1 MARVLVLGAG
11 FGGIA
16 TAVALRG
23 QLAESDEVV
32 LLDQYDDFAMG
43 LRKTWAILGISP
55 IAYGT
60 RSLASLARRG
70 IAFRQGRIDG
80 VDPGSRTATVDGE
93 TIEADAL
100 VLALGAI
107 HDLEAVPGLAEHGL
121 NAWDRFHLDHVHGVV
136 DAFRGGRVLIG
147 IFGTPY
153 SCPPAPFELAMLL
166 SDRSDARGIEAQ
178 LTLFG
183 PAPIPL
189 PILGQA
195 GGAPIVARLVERGIA
210 YLGGRLATE
219 VSRGTVHLQGNEE
232 LPFDVLL
239 AVPPHRVPSVLVEA
253 GLADGGGWVSVD
265 RATLETGHPGVYAIG
280 DCVGIT
286 LANGLPLPKAG
297 LFAERQGEAVATRIA
312 ATLRGEAPT
321 TTFDGNASCFVEMGN
336 GEASTVQGGFYADP
350 LDVSLTMPSVE
361 QRAAKERFE
370 MERLA
375 RWFGA

>member
-16 TAVALRG
+16 TAVALRE
-23 QLAESDEVV
+23 QLAENDEVV
-32 LLDQYDDFAMG
+32 LVDRHDDFAMG

-70 IAFRQGRIDG
+70 IDFRQGN
-80 VDPGSRTATVDGE
+80 VSALDPASRSAAVDGE

-100 VLALGAI
+100 VLAMGAT
-107 HDLEAVPGLAEHGL
+107 HDVDAVAGLAENGL

-136 DAFRGGRVLIG
+136 DAFRGGRVLVG
-147 IFGTPY
+147 IFGAPY
-153 SCPPAPFELAMLL
+153 SCPPAPFELALLL
-166 SDRSDARGIEAQ
+166 SERFEARGIDAE
-178 LTLFG
+178 LRVFG

-195 GGAPIVARLVERGIA
+195 RGAPVVARLWERGIP
-210 YLGGRLATE
+210 YLGNRVATE
-219 VSRGTVHLQGNEE
+219 VGPGLVRLGGNEQ
-232 LPFDVLL
+232 LAFDLL
-239 AVPPHRVPSVLVEA
+239 LTVPPHRVPSVLVDAE
-253 GLADGGGWVSVD
+253 LAPAGGWVAVD
-265 RATLETGHPGVYAIG
+265 PETLETRHAAVYAIG

-286 LANGLPLPKAG
+286 LSNGLPLPKAG
-297 LFAERQGEAVATRIA
+297 LIAERQGEAVAARIA
-312 ATLRGEAPT
+312 ARFRGEPPT
-321 TTFDGNASCFVEMGN
+321 ATFDGHAACFIELGE
-336 GEASTVQGGFYADP
+336 GEASTVEGSFYVDP
-350 LDVSLTMPSVE
+350 PDVALTRPSVE
-361 QRAAKERFE
+361 QKAAKERFE

>member
-16 TAVALRG
+16 TAVALRE
-23 QLAESDEVV
+23 QLSADDEVV
-32 LLDQYDDFAMG
+32 LVDRHDDFAMG

-60 RSLASLARRG
+60 RSLPSLARRG
-70 IAFRQGRIDG
+70 ITFRQGSIDAVAPASRSATIDG
-80 VDPGSRTATVDGE
+80 D

-100 VLALGAI
+100 VLALGAV

-136 DAFRGGRVLIG
+136 DAFRGGRVLVG
-147 IFGTPY
+147 IFGAPY
-153 SCPPAPFELAMLL
+153 SCPPAPFELGMLL
-166 SDRSDARGIEAQ
+166 SDRCEARDIDVQ
-178 LTLFG
+178 LTIFG
-183 PAPIPL
+183 PAPIPIPL
-189 PILGQA
+189 LGPERN
-195 GGAPIVARLVERGIA
+195 APLLARLGERGIT
-210 YLGGRLATE
+210 YLGGHIATE
-219 VSRGTVHLQGNEE
+219 VSSGAVLFQDSPE
-232 LPFDVLL
+232 LPFDLLL

-253 GLADGGGWVSVD
+253 GMAASGGWVAVD
-265 RATLETGHPGVYAIG
+265 RETMETQHPGVYAIG

-286 LANGLPLPKAG
+286 LSNGLPMPKAG
-297 LFAERQGEAVATRIA
+297 LIAERQGEAVAARIA
-312 ATLRGEAPT
+312 AAFRDEPPGA
-321 TTFDGNASCFVEMGN
+321 TFDGEATCFVEMGD
-336 GEASTVQGGFYADP
+336 GEASTVQGSFYADP
-350 LDVSLTMPSVE
+350 PDVSLTLPSVE

>member
-195 GGAPIVARLVERGIA
+195 GGAPIVARLGERGIA

-350 LDVSLTMPSVE
+350 LDVSLTLPSVE
-361 QRAAKERFE
+361 QRAAKE
-370 MERLA
+370 
-375 RWFGA
+375 